1 MRVVIVEDEE
11 LLAQELENNI
21 RKIAPDALIIGKFT
35 CIKDTVEFIA
45 DNQVDLAFF
54 DIHLQDGQSFSILE
68 KVKVSFPIIFTTAYD
83 QYAVKAF
90 RNNGIDYLLKPID
103 PLELQTAI
111 GKYRESSKT
120 TTNQSISHKIEQLL
134 LDRRDFKERFL
145 FSAGKVIV
153 PISVDDIA
161 YFMADGKYAWVVT
174 LEGKRFYEELSLIN
188 LEKELDP
195 RKFFRINRK
204 FFISYKSIKE
214 LCPYGKGKVKV
225 LLTPMPDSDELQI
238 SEARLREFKAWLEK

>member
-1 MRVVIVEDEE
+1 MRVAIVEDEE

-21 RKIAPDALIIGKFT
+21 QKIAPDTEVVARLT
-35 CIKDTVEFIA
+35 SVKDAVTFFA
-45 DNQVDLAFF
+45 KNQVDLAFF
-54 DIHLQDGQSFSILE
+54 DIHLQDGQSFSIME

-90 RNNGIDYLLKPID
+90 RNHGIDYLLKPID
-103 PLELQTAI
+103 PHELQEAI
-111 GKYRESSKT
+111 QKFRKASVGAE
-120 TTNQSISHKIEQLL
+120 QSLAKKIEELL
-134 LDRRDFKERFL
+134 LDRREFKERFL
-145 FSAGKVIV
+145 FSTGKAIV
-153 PISVDDIA
+153 PVSVEEIA

-174 LEGKRFYEELSLIN
+174 LDGKRYYEELGLVN
-188 LEKELDP
+188 LEKEIDP

-204 FFISYKSIKE
+204 FLISYRSIKE

-225 LLTPMPDSDELQI
+225 ILAPPPESDELQI

>member
-1 MRVVIVEDEE
+1 MRIAIVEDEE
-11 LLAQELENNI
+11 LLAKELEKSI
-21 RKIAPDALIIGKFT
+21 MSIAPDAEVIGRLTSVK
-35 CIKDTVEFIA
+35 ESIA
-45 DNQVDLAFF
+45 FFEKTPVDLAFF
-54 DIHLQDGQSFSILE
+54 DIHLQDGQSFNILE
-68 KVKVSFPIIFTTAYD
+68 RIKVSFPIIFTTAYD
-83 QYAVKAF
+83 QYAIKAF

-103 PLELQTAI
+103 PKELQEAI
-111 GKYRESSKT
+111 QKFREAEPKT
-120 TTNQSISHKIEQLL
+120 VNQSLSQKVEKLL
-134 LDRRDFKERFL
+134 LDRREFKERFL
-145 FSAGKVIV
+145 FTSGKNIV
-153 PISVDDIA
+153 PVSVDDIA

-174 LEGKRFYEELSLIN
+174 LEGKRYYEELSLVN

-204 FFISYKSIKE
+204 FLICYKSIKE